1 MGNSI
6 KKRGQKFVRK
16 FSRASIKAS
25 AESKEHIKENLI
37 GRFSHIENI
46 RLLVLEWAL
55 LAFALIMLA
64 ITQSIWFKDSY
75 SENVFSKGGTYTEAT
90 IGEVN
95 SLNPLFATTNSEKTL
110 SRLMFATLSTID
122 YSGHPGIG
130 LAASI
135 MPSEGG
141 KVWTLKLRDNLKWSD
156 GAPITNEDVLFTV
169 DLIKNPAVNSAYDAN
184 LANVKVT
191 ENEAGEIV
199 FTLPSVYAD
208 FIAALNIPVV
218 PKHELEDTNPNNLL
232 EDSFSN
238 TPVTSGA
245 FSFNALQATSAG
257 DEKIY
262 YLSANPYYYK
272 GQDLLSGFAVH
283 TYGSKDA
290 VIRALN
296 SGAVT
301 ATAELSG
308 ADKDLIT
315 SGQFIQKDSSLN
327 SGAYAFFN
335 TNSEVVKNAEMRTAI
350 RQGIDLAKVRAAA
363 PDTASLDYPLLQSQ
377 ITLSNYPALPERDY
391 NTAVTTIAELKGDSP
406 LGLEVATVNSGYL
419 PAAADA
425 LADELRGLGL
435 EVNVSKYEENQE
447 FINSVISKRGY
458 DILVY
463 DIELGADPD
472 LLPYYH
478 SSQATAAGLNLS
490 NYRNALVDD
499 LLLGARDTL
508 DETLRAK
515 KYEAFLEYW
524 VKAVPAIGLY
534 QSNLTYFYNRNVRT
548 FGNDVRLVTALD
560 RFTDITDWAVAKET
574 KNKTP
579 QIYKSEQTT
588 NTPALISFQS
598 CHYSLDFY
606 ANP

>member
-579 QIYKSEQTT
+579 
-588 NTPALISFQS
+588 
-598 CHYSLDFY
+598 
-606 ANP
+606 